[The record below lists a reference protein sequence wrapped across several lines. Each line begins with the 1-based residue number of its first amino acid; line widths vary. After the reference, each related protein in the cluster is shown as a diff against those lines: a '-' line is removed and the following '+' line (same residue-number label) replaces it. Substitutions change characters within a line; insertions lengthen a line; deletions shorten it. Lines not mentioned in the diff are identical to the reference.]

1 MISIRKSQDRGHAQ
15 HGWLDSY
22 HSFSFAD
29 YYDPQWMGF
38 RSLRVINEDRVE
50 PSQGFGSHPHRD
62 MEIITYVLSGQL
74 KHKDSM
80 GNEGIIKPGEV
91 QKMSAGT
98 GVVHSEFNASAK
110 EAVHL
115 LQIWIMPD
123 TNNLKPAYEQNLLPA
138 DQQNSLLILPVSIH
152 QDAKIYRGRLSKG
165 HELTHEMKNGRG
177 AWIQMV
183 SGTLS
188 VNAHTIETGDAAL
201 VEKEKDLKFITKSE
215 CEFLLFDLK

>member
-1 MISIRKSQDRGHAQ
+1 
-15 HGWLDSY
+15 
-22 HSFSFAD
+22 
-29 YYDPQWMGF
+29 MGF
-38 RSLRVINEDRVE
+38 RSLRVINEDRVAAA
-50 PSQGFGSHPHRD
+50 QGFGAHPHKD
-62 MEIITYVLSGQL
+62 MEIITYVLSGQV

>member
-1 MISIRKSQDRGHAQ
+1 
-15 HGWLDSY
+15 
-22 HSFSFAD
+22 
-29 YYDPQWMGF
+29 
-38 RSLRVINEDRVE
+38 
-50 PSQGFGSHPHRD
+50 
-62 MEIITYVLSGQL
+62 
-74 KHKDSM
+74 
-80 GNEGIIKPGEV
+80 
-91 QKMSAGT
+91 
-98 GVVHSEFNASAK
+98 
-110 EAVHL
+110 VHL